1 MVFDILTLFP
11 GMFDSPLNESILG
24 KARQR
29 GYVEVR
35 IHNIRDYAFDKHQV
49 TDDRPFGGGEGMVMK
64 PEPIVR
70 CLEAAVGEGP
80 RPRVLL
86 MSPQGRLFDQELAW
100 ELSRLP
106 RVALICGRYEGVD
119 ERVAA
124 CHADD
129 EISIGDYVLTGG
141 ELAAMIVIDAVTRL
155 IPGVLGNA
163 ASAESE
169 SFAEPVL
176 EGPQY
181 TRPQEFEGHGVP
193 EILLSGHH
201 EAIQQW
207 RRGQALLR
215 TKKRR
220 PDLFARLDLSPLDR
234 KLLRAAEEDCEKR
247 SGRMEVAEGPSLCGP
262 GALPCSEPQR

>member
-1 MVFDILTLFP
+1 MVFDVLTLFP
-11 GMFDSPLNESILG
+11 AMFESPLNESIPG
-24 KARQR
+24 KAQQR
-29 GYVEVR
+29 GFIEVG

-70 CLEAAVGEGP
+70 CLEAITGEGP
-80 RPRVLL
+80 RPRVVLL
-86 MSPQGRLFDQELAW
+86 SPQGRLFSQDIAW

-124 CHADD
+124 FYADD

-163 ASAESE
+163 SSAESE

-176 EGPQY
+176 EYPQY
-181 TRPQEFEGHGVP
+181 TRPRDFEGHEVP
-193 EILLSGHH
+193 EVLLSGHH
-201 EAIQQW
+201 EVIQRW

-215 TKKRR
+215 TKRRR
-220 PDLFARLDLSPLDR
+220 PDLFARLAPSPLDR
-234 KLLRAAEEDCEKR
+234 DLLRDAEEVLDAD
-247 SGRMEVAEGPSLCGP
+247 SGRRDVAEGSPLCGP
-262 GALPCSEPQR
+262 GTLPCPEPQR